1 MWSLTHFDDIIN
13 KMEGLLEPT
22 VQTSTGGSCMAIRLS
37 GRKVLFSGLKFL
49 NMTPLNHTKERFSN
63 MTVLNSHKERTAP
76 PPRHL
81 KRGGH
86 RPPHFK
92 NCSAG
97 PVVANVR
104 SVEKRS
110 NQPKYKGSKTRSPKT
125 TAKLIQNNEYFFFH
139 NNISAGRASL
149 LQVYRCYWTYVGI
162 TILFRWVL
170 NQLCSSL
177 WTSRFC
183 HPVKA
188 IMINYSV
195 TLPYGHFT
203 FSWPRQNGHKFSYKI
218 STLMRSPVR

>member
-86 RPPHFK
+86 WPPHFK

-97 PVVANVR
+97 PVLKLLARDFCNIYFIIFLATFTASFVGF
-104 SVEKRS
+104 
-110 NQPKYKGSKTRSPKT
+110 PKSRFS
-125 TAKLIQNNEYFFFH
+125 EYF
-139 NNISAGRASL
+139 AGIFNCFSLFLYLCYRLAFSVLPLLICDIVTL
-149 LQVYRCYWTYVGI
+149 LQTFCLSPR
-162 TILFRWVL
+162 
-170 NQLCSSL
+170 LCGL
-177 WTSRFC
+177 C
-183 HPVKA
+183 
-188 IMINYSV
+188 
-195 TLPYGHFT
+195 
-203 FSWPRQNGHKFSYKI
+203 
-218 STLMRSPVR
+218 